1 MRINC
6 KQTKKFTD
14 MKTYIDGQKKRK
26 NLKNQQ
32 SLVNAGPPDRVSVLS
47 IKCGGRHSK
56 GLIVARSYKIKQTI
70 II

>member
-1 MRINC
+1 
-6 KQTKKFTD
+6 

-56 GLIVARSYKIKQTI
+56 GLIVTRSYKIKQTI